1 MKQPITALSFQL
13 SACPRHVCRRNRVFP
28 KHMVGEAEFI
38 SCSEKTRWKLPF
50 AFTDISGEY
59 LTNCPVDYSL
69 LRNPFSNKPEELNP
83 DEEEKLWQFL
93 GIVRPTA
100 DELPHQSTENPF
112 YTTSVPPLHSKRELK
127 RLRQAERQ
135 NKLEKWYD
143 LPKPDVTEE
152 DRDDLEV
159 IRLRRAL
166 AVETHVRRSDTKTRY
181 FQHGVVVDDPSSFY
195 DRVPRK
201 QRGKTIVD
209 ELLSNAELM
218 KQQRKRYA
226 RLQRATAE
234 KRAAV
239 HRQKQQRLKRLKN
252 KTGRKQSTILVPE

>member
-1 MKQPITALSFQL
+1 MDLQDSGRLFKATPGLLNIIETLQIYQIAMGKAF
-13 SACPRHVCRRNRVFP
+13 
-28 KHMVGEAEFI
+28 E
-38 SCSEKTRWKLPF
+38 WKLPLS
-50 AFTDISGEY
+50 FTDISGEY

-83 DEEEKLWQFL
+83 EEEEKLWQFL

-100 DELPHQSTENPF
+100 DELPNQSTE
-112 YTTSVPPLHSKRELK
+112 
-127 RLRQAERQ
+127 AERQ
-135 NKLEKWYD
+135 NKLEKWYN

-166 AVETHVRRSDTKTRY
+166 AVETHVRRSDTKTKY
-181 FQHGVVVDDPSSFY
+181 FQHGVVVDDPGSFY

-201 QRGKTIVD
+201 QRGRTIVD

-234 KRAAV
+234 KRAAM
-239 HRQKQQRLKRLKN
+239 HRQKQQRLKRLKS
-252 KTGRKQSTILVPE
+252 KTGKKQSTILVP